1 MMYVWCIGCIGC
13 IAVPGERDDA
23 SKMYCC
29 MRAVRSQS
37 NYVEI
42 EPSASC
48 LSMRASGTH
57 WMCILTP

>member
-1 MMYVWCIGCIGC
+1 MVCRLYGIYRL
-13 IAVPGERDDA
+13 VPGERDDA

-42 EPSASC
+42 EPMQRFM
-48 LSMRASGTH
+48 LSMRASSTH
-57 WMCILTP
+57 WMCILKP